1 MEDVKTIQWNN
12 DELVL
17 IDCTKLPIK
26 EEYIV
31 CKDYSTLAKAIKIL
45 AVRGAPAIGVSAAY
59 GVVLAAMEA
68 DKKTNTKEEFIK
80 FIENGINELAATRPT
95 AVNLFWALK
104 RMKEKL
110 YEIKE
115 MDNHEIKDILLKEAH
130 QIYYDDIE
138 CNKNISKFGN
148 EVVCEG
154 ASILTHCNAGALAT
168 AGYYGTA
175 LGVIKYAHDM
185 GKKIQ
190 VYCDETRPLL
200 QGARLTAWELV
211 KNEIPA
217 TLITD
222 NMAGYAMSLGKID
235 MVIVGADRIT
245 SNGDTANKIG
255 TYSVSVLAKEHNIP
269 FYIAAPLS
277 TIDVSLKNG
286 SEIKIE
292 ERDKN
297 EVRELFGTRTAPEKV
312 NTFNPAF
319 DVTPNKNIAGII
331 TEVGILKPPYDVSIK
346 EAFQRKKQ
354 DITHISHCCV

>member
-1 MEDVKTIQWNN
+1 MEDVKTIQWKN

-31 CKDYSTLAKAIKIL
+31 CKDYNTLAKAIKVL

-68 DKKTNTKEEFIK
+68 DKKTNTKEDYIN
-80 FIENGINELAATRPT
+80 FIENGIKELASTRPT

-110 YEIKE
+110 HEIKE
-115 MDNHEIKDILLKEAH
+115 MDNQQIKEILLEEANKV
-130 QIYYDDIE
+130 YNEDIE
-138 CNKNISKFGN
+138 CNKNIGKFGN
-148 EVVCEG
+148 EVVPEG

-175 LGVIKYAHDM
+175 LGVIKYAHDA

-190 VYCDETRPLL
+190 VFSDETRPLL

-222 NMAGYAMSLGKID
+222 NMAGYAMKLGKID

-245 SNGDTANKIG
+245 LNGDTANKIG
-255 TYSVSVLAKEHNIP
+255 TYSVAVLAKEHNIP

-277 TIDVSLKNG
+277 TIDVSLKTG
-286 SEIKIE
+286 DEIKIE

-297 EVRELFGTRTAPEKV
+297 EVRELFGTRTAPKEV

-319 DVTPNKNIAGII
+319 DVTPNKYITGII
-331 TEVGILKPPYDVSIK
+331 TEMGVLKPPFNVSIT
-346 EAFQRKKQ
+346 EAFKKKG
-354 DITHISHCCV
+354 

>member
-1 MEDVKTIQWNN
+1 MEDVKTIQWKN

-31 CKDYSTLAKAIKIL
+31 CKDYNTLAKAIKVL

-68 DKKTNTKEEFIK
+68 DKKTNTKEDYIN
-80 FIENGINELAATRPT
+80 FIENGIKELASTRPT

-110 YEIKE
+110 HEIKE
-115 MDNHEIKDILLKEAH
+115 MDNHQIKEILLEEANKV
-130 QIYYDDIE
+130 YNEDIE
-138 CNKNISKFGN
+138 CNKNIGKFGN
-148 EVVCEG
+148 EIVPEG

-175 LGVIKYAHDM
+175 LGVIKYAHDA

-190 VYCDETRPLL
+190 VYADETRPLL

-222 NMAGYAMSLGKID
+222 NMAGYAMKLGKID

-245 SNGDTANKIG
+245 LNGDTANKIG
-255 TYSVSVLAKEHNIP
+255 TYSVAVLAKEHNIP

-277 TIDVSLKNG
+277 TIDISLKTG
-286 SEIKIE
+286 DEIKIE

-297 EVRELFGTRTAPEKV
+297 EVRELFGTRTAPKEV

-319 DVTPNKNIAGII
+319 DVTPNKYITGII
-331 TEVGILKPPYDVSIK
+331 TEMGVLKPPFNVSIT
-346 EAFQRKKQ
+346 EAFKKKG
-354 DITHISHCCV
+354 

>member
-1 MEDVKTIQWNN
+1 MEEVKTIQWKN
-12 DELVL
+12 DELIL

-59 GVVLAAMEA
+59 GVVLAAMQAE
-68 DKKTNTKEEFIK
+68 KETNTKDEYIK
-80 FIENGINELAATRPT
+80 YIDHGIKELAATRPT

-104 RMKEKL
+104 RMGNRL
-110 YEIKE
+110 NEIKE
-115 MDNHEIKDILLKEAH
+115 MDNHKIKDILLEEANK
-130 QIYYDDIE
+130 IFYEDIE
-138 CNKNISKFGN
+138 CNKSMAKFGN
-148 EVVCEG
+148 EVVPEG

-185 GKKIQ
+185 GKNIH
-190 VYCDETRPLL
+190 VYSDETRPLL

-222 NMAGYAMSLGKID
+222 NMAGYAMKLGKID

-245 SNGDTANKIG
+245 ANGDTANKIG
-255 TYSVSVLAKEHNIP
+255 TYSVAVLSKEHNIP
-269 FYIAAPLS
+269 FYVAAPLS
-277 TIDVSLKNG
+277 TIDISLKTG
-286 SEIKIE
+286 EEIKIE

-297 EVRELFGTRTAPEKV
+297 EVREIFGTRTAPKEID
-312 NTFNPAF
+312 TFNPAF
-319 DVTPNKNIAGII
+319 DVTPNKYISGII
-331 TEVGILKPPYDVSIK
+331 TEVGILKPPFDVSISK
-346 EAFQRKKQ
+346 VF
-354 DITHISHCCV
+354 SHLNTK